1 MRYGYTNE
9 TQNDGVEE
17 TPIICETVDGG
28 DGGVLIKR
36 ERDEGVAARRGEKK
50 RRTEVILLDD

>member
-1 MRYGYTNE
+1 MR
-9 TQNDGVEE
+9 
-17 TPIICETVDGG
+17 ETVDVG

-36 ERDEGVAARRGEKK
+36 ERDEGVAARGGEKK